1 MVSFVEMDDKEM
13 VDGDVK
19 LRDCWKLVLRMME
32 LRWGYLDVI
41 LKKIMV
47 NE

>member
-1 MVSFVEMDDKEM
+1 MVSSAETDDKEM

-19 LRDCWKLVLRMME
+19 SRDRWKPALRMME
-32 LRWGYLDVI
+32 SRRGYLDVI
-41 LKKIMV
+41 LKKITV